1 MLTNLIKL
9 PQIIHDETS
18 AFIAPY
24 QINIPN
30 FITTKL
36 VEAKII
42 TNLIKI
48 KGKKFDKKNIN

>member
-30 FITTKL
+30 TTKL
-36 VEAKII
+36 VE
-42 TNLIKI
+42 
-48 KGKKFDKKNIN
+48 GKSLQISSKSR